1 MYGMIGTWSMATLGV
16 EKASPLLAQGQSSG
30 DVVEEAISA
39 IEDYPYFK
47 SVGYGGLPNSIGEL
61 EMDSAFMNGDNFQIG
76 AIAGV
81 KDIAN
86 PIRVSRRLSQERVN
100 NFLVAQGAQEY
111 AKEQGFEPKT
121 MLTARAIRR
130 WEERQAE
137 VARTGRLTPY
147 DGHDTVC
154 VVALDQQGSMAVG
167 TSTSGLFM
175 KHPGRVGDSPQAGN
189 GFYVDSEI
197 GGVAATGLG
206 EDMMK
211 RPICFETLQ
220 LMRAGYS
227 VQEALDRAVYNFVD
241 LLKER
246 NGQVGEF
253 SYIAL
258 DHTGHYACATNVD
271 FQFAVA
277 TELEKPQLYLAQPQA
292 QHEVKITPASQQWI
306 KEYYTRIQQ

>member
-1 MYGMIGTWSMATLGV
+1 MALKGV
-16 EKASPLLAQGQSSG
+16 KSAVPLLKNGDNCG
-30 DVVEEAISA
+30 DVVEQAVA
-39 IEDYPYFK
+39 TVEDYPYFK
-47 SVGYGGLPNSIGEL
+47 SVGYGGLPNSAGEL

-76 AIAGV
+76 AIAGA

-86 PIRVSRRLSQERVN
+86 PIKVSRRLSQERVN
-100 NFLVAQGAQEY
+100 NFLVSQGAEKY
-111 AKEQGFEPKT
+111 AAEQGFARKK
-121 MLTARAIRR
+121 MLTQRATAL
-130 WEERQAE
+130 WEKRQEE
-137 VARTGRLTPY
+137 VAKTGRLTPY

-154 VVALDQQGSMAVG
+154 FVALDQQRSMAVG

-189 GFYVDSEI
+189 GFYVDSEL

-220 LMRAGYS
+220 LMQAGYN
-227 VQEALDRAVYNFVD
+227 VQEALNKAVYGFVD
-241 LLKER
+241 LLGQR

-258 DHTGHYACATNVD
+258 DKNGNYACATNVD

-277 TELEKPQLYLAQPQA
+277 TAKEEPILYLAQPQA
-292 QHEVKITPASQQWI
+292 NHQVDISQASEDWI
-306 KEYYTRIQQ
+306 KDYYARIQK